1 MPDAP
6 LVSIIL
12 PFRDAASY
20 LNEAVQSVI
29 DQEHTNW
36 ELLAIDNAS
45 SDGGG
50 KLVSQFADPRIQLLS
65 AAEPGV
71 SKARNVGLNAVQGQF
86 VCFLDADDRLPPQS
100 LSLRVAALQQSPNAD
115 FCDGTVHFFDQH
127 FQQQE
132 RTWRPSF
139 SGKPL
144 DELVKLTGSC
154 FMGISWMCRRTSIG
168 TIRFPEG
175 QTHSEDLS
183 FYLRLAAQGGE
194 YIYVDAPT
202 YEVRVRPNSAMA
214 SLEGLE
220 KGYASVASQL
230 PSLGI
235 SPELQAVFRKRVA
248 RILFRSYLKR
258 LQPKAAFAAKKHWS
272 EGVQ

>member
-20 LNEAVQSVI
+20 LNDAVQSVI
-29 DQEHTNW
+29 DQQYTNW

-45 SDGGG
+45 ADEGSEI
-50 KLVSQFADPRIQLLS
+50 VSQFSDARIQLLS
-65 AAEPGV
+65 ATETGV
-71 SKARNVGLNAVQGQF
+71 SRARNVGLNAAQGQF

-100 LSLRVAALQQSPNAD
+100 VSSRVAALQHSPNAN
-115 FCDGTVHFFDQH
+115 FCDGTVHFFDKH
-127 FQQQE
+127 FQRKQ

-144 DELVKLTGSC
+144 DELVRLTGSC
-154 FMGISWMCRRTSIG
+154 FMGISWMCRRSSIG
-168 TIRFPEG
+168 ELRFPEG
-175 QTHSEDLS
+175 QSHSEDLS

-194 YIYVDAPT
+194 YIYVDTPT
-202 YEVRVRPNSAMA
+202 YEVRVRPDSAMA

-230 PSLGI
+230 PLLGI

-248 RILFRSYLKR
+248 RILFRSYMKR
-258 LQPKAAFAAKKHWS
+258 LQPKAALAAKRQWS

>member
-29 DQEHTNW
+29 DQEYTNW

-50 KLVSQFADPRIQLLS
+50 KLVSQFADPRIQLFS

-71 SKARNVGLNAVQGQF
+71 SKARNVGLDAAQGQF

-100 LSLRVAALQQSPNAD
+100 LSSRVAALQQSPHAD

-154 FMGISWMCRRTSIG
+154 FMGISWICRRTSIG
-168 TIRFPEG
+168 NIRFPEG

-183 FYLRLAAQGGE
+183 FYLQLASIGGD
-194 YIYVDAPT
+194 YIFVDVPV
-202 YEVRVRPNSAMA
+202 YEVRLRPDSAMSGIA
-214 SLEGLE
+214 GLE
-220 KGYASVASQL
+220 SGYAAVAEQL
-230 PSLGI
+230 PALYI
-235 SPELQAVFRKRVA
+235 SEDVQRAFRRRVR
-248 RILFRSYLKR
+248 RILFRTYLKR
-258 LQPKAAFAAKKHWS
+258 FRPGEAWRAFRRWW
-272 EGVQ
+272 